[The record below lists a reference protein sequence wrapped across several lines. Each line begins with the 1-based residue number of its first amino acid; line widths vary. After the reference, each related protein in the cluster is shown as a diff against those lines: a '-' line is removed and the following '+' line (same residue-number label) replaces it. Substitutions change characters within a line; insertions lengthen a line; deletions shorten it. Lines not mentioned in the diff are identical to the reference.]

1 MLFLYSDI
9 NLVENNKI
17 LLLYKIYEE
26 NDRFEGGILCRMT
39 KDWKGV
45 ILRTSNYYYYD
56 NNNYYYDNNNN
67 YYYY

>member
-17 LLLYKIYEE
+17 LLLYKIFEGD
-26 NDRFEGGILCRMT
+26 DRFEGGILCRMT
-39 KDWKGV
+39 KDRKIV
-45 ILRTSNYYYYD
+45 ILRTSNYCYK
-56 NNNYYYDNNNN
+56 N

>member
-17 LLLYKIYEE
+17 LLLYKICEE

-39 KDWKGV
+39 KD
-45 ILRTSNYYYYD
+45 
-56 NNNYYYDNNNN
+56 
-67 YYYY
+67 